1 MWVLYWHIHL
11 KNSGCQHHHLG
22 HLLQSK
28 TELFNILVPTLAQ
41 VVMEARIVAVCFM
54 IIKGAVRGKTTELV
68 RCQKF
73 ACWSAI
79 CPGKRYANIFW
90 GYSMQKEV

>member
-54 IIKGAVRGKTTELV
+54 IIIGAVRGNDRISTVPKICMLV
-68 RCQKF
+68 GDLSR
-73 ACWSAI
+73 
-79 CPGKRYANIFW
+79 
-90 GYSMQKEV
+90 